1 MSPIYDLACPKCGK
15 ELVNVRRTI
24 AEIVEGVKC
33 PKCGKVM
40 EIVPGAV
47 PTIFRGSGWT
57 PKGSTK

>member
-1 MSPIYDLACPKCGK
+1 MPTYDLVCPKCGK
-15 ELVNVRRTI
+15 ELVNIRRTI

-47 PTIFRGSGWT
+47 PFVL
-57 PKGSTK
+57 KGKDWSSKGRT